1 MIKRKNMRMKTV
13 FMIDGGAG
21 RAIAAIPALIK
32 YSKKSND
39 FRIMVNGWDNL
50 FWGIPEL
57 HDKVFNPD
65 QKGALDQFFMD
76 ADKVVSPEPYRVPGY
91 YKQEKSLAEAFDY
104 LINETDDHSDLGL
117 PVIKTNKQEE
127 LQAANFMQQ
136 TRQQQQKQKTI
147 VIQPFGRSIEK
158 PQDNVVF
165 DQSSRSINPDTYL
178 KLVKKL
184 STKYNLILFAEK
196 NFWMEEDTYT
206 MKPEADLR
214 MWSAFID
221 AADYF
226 VGCDSV
232 GQHMARAFNKPGTV
246 IIGSTFSINTSYPDF
261 FNIIEK
267 DIPKIYSPIRISG
280 LESHLADRVNEA
292 TVEFTDDE
300 INGIY
305 ASIVK
310 DLEKKVK

>member
-1 MIKRKNMRMKTV
+1 MKTV

-21 RAIAAIPALIK
+21 RALAAMPALLK
-32 YSKKSND
+32 YNKSNPN
-39 FRIMVNGWDNL
+39 FQILVHGWDNL

-65 QKGALDQFFMD
+65 QKGAFEQFFMN
-76 ADKVVSPEPYRVPGY
+76 ADKVLSPEPYRVPGY

-104 LINETDDHSDLGL
+104 LINETDDHSDLSL
-117 PVIKTNKQEE
+117 PVIKTNKNEE
-127 LQAANFMQQ
+127 LQAANFIRE
-136 TRQQQQKQKTI
+136 TKQQQQKQKTI
-147 VIQPFGRSIEK
+147 VIQPFGRSMEK
-158 PQDNVVF
+158 PQEKVIL

-184 STKYNLILFAEK
+184 SAKYNLILFAEK

-221 AADYF
+221 ASDYF
-226 VGCDSV
+226 IGCDSV
-232 GQHMARAFNKPGTV
+232 GQHMARALNKPGTV
-246 IIGSTFSINTSYPDF
+246 IIGSTFPINTSYPNH

-267 DIPKIYSPIRISG
+267 DIPKVYSPIRISG
-280 LESHLADRVNEA
+280 LESHLADRVNET

-310 DLEKKVK
+310 DIEKKVK

>member
-1 MIKRKNMRMKTV
+1 MKTV

-21 RAIAAIPALIK
+21 RAIAAIPALLK
-32 YSKKSND
+32 YNKSNPD
-39 FRIMVNGWDNL
+39 FRVLVHGWDTL

-57 HDKVFNPD
+57 QDKVFNPD
-65 QKGALDQFFMD
+65 QKGAFDQFFMD
-76 ADKVVSPEPYRVPGY
+76 ADEVLSPEPYRVPGY

-104 LINETDDHSDLGL
+104 LINNTDDHSDLGV

-136 TRQQQQKQKTI
+136 VRQQQQKQKTV
-147 VIQPFGRSIEK
+147 VIQPFGRSMEK
-158 PQDNVVF
+158 PQDNVLM

-184 STKYNLILFAEK
+184 ATKYNLVLFAEK

-214 MWSAFID
+214 MWTAFID

-226 VGCDSV
+226 IGCDSV
-232 GQHMARAFNKPGTV
+232 GQHMARALNKPGTV
-246 IIGSTFSINTSYPDF
+246 VIGSTFAINTSYPNY
-261 FNIIEK
+261 FNIIERDVQK
-267 DIPKIYSPIRISG
+267 KYSPIRISG
-280 LESHLADRVNEA
+280 LESHLADRANEA
-292 TVEFTDDE
+292 TVEFTDEE
-300 INGIY
+300 INKMY
-305 ASIVK
+305 ESIVK
-310 DLEKKVK
+310 DIEKKVK

>member
-1 MIKRKNMRMKTV
+1 
-13 FMIDGGAG
+13 MIDGGAG

-32 YSKKSND
+32 YSKKNSD
-39 FRIMVNGWDNL
+39 FKVMVMGWDTL
-50 FWGIPEL
+50 YWGIPEL

-65 QKGALDQFFMD
+65 QKGAMDQFFMD
-76 ADKVVSPEPYRVPGY
+76 AGRVISPEPYRVPGY

-104 LINETDDHSDLGL
+104 LINETDDHSDLDV
-117 PVIKTNKQEE
+117 PVLKTNKNEE
-127 LQAANFMQQ
+127 LQAANFMQSV
-136 TRQQQQKQKTI
+136 RQQQQKQKTI

-158 PQDNVVF
+158 PQDGVLL

-184 STKYNLILFAEK
+184 ATKYNLVLFAEK
-196 NFWMEEDTYT
+196 DFWMPEDTYT

-214 MWSAFID
+214 MWTAFID

-232 GQHMARAFNKPGTV
+232 GQHIARAMNKPGTV
-246 IIGSTFSINTSYPDF
+246 IVGSTFAINTTYPNF
-261 FNIIEK
+261 FNIVERDVQK
-267 DIPKIYSPIRISG
+267 KYSPIRISG

-292 TVEFTDDE
+292 TVEFTDE
-300 INGIY
+300 EVNAMY
-305 ASIVK
+305 ANIVK
-310 DLEKKVK
+310 DIEKKVK